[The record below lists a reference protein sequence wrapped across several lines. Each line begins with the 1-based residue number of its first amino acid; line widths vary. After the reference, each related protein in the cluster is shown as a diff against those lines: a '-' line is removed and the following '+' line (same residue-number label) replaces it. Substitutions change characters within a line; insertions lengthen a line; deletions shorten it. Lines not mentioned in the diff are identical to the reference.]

1 MAIERSRRA
10 VRFELVHLVLL
21 LELSVILFFCL
32 RPASDPDYG
41 WHIANGSHV
50 FDGRIFSGSDI
61 YSWTSNGIWVA
72 HEWLAEAVMY
82 LIHVSAG
89 PTGNSILFGILGVVS
104 YAVLARMLRRH
115 FDWRIV
121 LIVLP
126 ISFLG
131 SMRSIGVRPIML
143 ELLYVSLLLAIIDAY
158 AAGSLSRGRL
168 FLVAF
173 AGAVLWANTHG
184 SFLLMP
190 GLFAISALELRLARD
205 DRWPSMA
212 FAALISILSPLANPW
227 GLSLFGFA
235 TQSVTSAT
243 TLARIQEWQSPVLT
257 EALAIPI
264 LAQLALAA
272 AGIGGSL
279 FQMQRGRRKAGDFP
293 PTLGMVRA
301 VAFAILALKSGRHV
315 ILFGVAA
322 APMMAAGL
330 MWIFDLLSRKT
341 EFGREHGDPV
351 IHDYRRALINLAAA
365 ALVCGGI
372 ARAAWKE
379 ISPAAQ
385 RAAVSRRYPVG
396 LVSRLADTMTP
407 SRRLLNEYG
416 WGGFLI
422 AQNILPV
429 FIDGRSEVYGDAQ
442 LDRYASIIHL
452 EPGWHETMN
461 SLGVDIVLMPRG
473 SPLSAALEE
482 NGWDLIAQDS
492 VGVLLEKRPR

>member
-1 MAIERSRRA
+1 
-10 VRFELVHLVLL
+10 
-21 LELSVILFFCL
+21 
-32 RPASDPDYG
+32 
-41 WHIANGSHV
+41 
-50 FDGRIFSGSDI
+50 
-61 YSWTSNGIWVA
+61 
-72 HEWLAEAVMY
+72 
-82 LIHVSAG
+82 
-89 PTGNSILFGILGVVS
+89 
-104 YAVLARMLRRH
+104 
-115 FDWRIV
+115 
-121 LIVLP
+121 
-126 ISFLG
+126 
-131 SMRSIGVRPIML
+131 
-143 ELLYVSLLLAIIDAY
+143 
-158 AAGSLSRGRL
+158 
-168 FLVAF
+168 
-173 AGAVLWANTHG
+173 
-184 SFLLMP
+184 
-190 GLFAISALELRLARD
+190 
-205 DRWPSMA
+205 
-212 FAALISILSPLANPW
+212 
-227 GLSLFGFA
+227 
-235 TQSVTSAT
+235 
-243 TLARIQEWQSPVLT
+243 
-257 EALAIPI
+257 
-264 LAQLALAA
+264 
-272 AGIGGSL
+272 
-279 FQMQRGRRKAGDFP
+279 
-293 PTLGMVRA
+293 MVRA